1 MKIFIVILI
10 MIIANLSFAHDNHT
24 LKEEKT
30 HEHENHNDNNIVN

>member
-10 MIIANLSFAHDNHT
+10 MIVANTSFAHDNHT

-30 HEHENHNDNNIVN
+30 HEHENHNNNIVN